1 MKLPHALGH
10 LYAIVLPSA
19 GTTAVCSLKS
29 NSAVRLHETA
39 SCYRK
44 SSRLYA
50 YIRPYEYAF
59 AQNLFN
65 PTAQATS
72 CSAVCM
78 LRDAGHAAA
87 CWVQR
92 WQQPYG
98 TFGCLHD
105 SRVGIIWRIRVV
117 QSVISV
123 PGMSTRRGMWPAD
136 VTVAM
141 LVLLGDRLP
150 LT

>member
-65 PTAQATS
+65 TTAQATS

-78 LRDAGHAAA
+78 LRDAGLPRAGCRDGNNPTALSAA
-87 CWVQR
+87 CTTRVSAS
-92 WQQPYG
+92 YG
-98 TFGCLHD
+98 AYEWCKASLVCRVRVRDEGCGRLT
-105 SRVGIIWRIRVV
+105 SRSPWLFCSATDFR
-117 QSVISV
+117 
-123 PGMSTRRGMWPAD
+123 
-136 VTVAM
+136 
-141 LVLLGDRLP
+141 
-150 LT
+150 

>member
-78 LRDAGHAAA
+78 HAGLPRAGCRDGNNPTALSAA
-87 CWVQR
+87 CTTRVSAS
-92 WQQPYG
+92 YG
-98 TFGCLHD
+98 AYEWCKASLVCRVRVRDQGCGRLT
-105 SRVGIIWRIRVV
+105 SRSPCLFCSATDFR
-117 QSVISV
+117 
-123 PGMSTRRGMWPAD
+123 
-136 VTVAM
+136 
-141 LVLLGDRLP
+141 
-150 LT
+150 

>member
-19 GTTAVCSLKS
+19 GTTAVCSVKS

-50 YIRPYEYAF
+50 YIRPYEYTF

-78 LRDAGHAAA
+78 LRDAGLPRAGCRDGNNPTALSAAYTTRVSA
-87 CWVQR
+87 SCGAYEWCKASLLCRDQR
-92 WQQPYG
+92 CGRLTSRSP
-98 TFGCLHD
+98 CLFCSATD
-105 SRVGIIWRIRVV
+105 FR
-117 QSVISV
+117 
-123 PGMSTRRGMWPAD
+123 
-136 VTVAM
+136 
-141 LVLLGDRLP
+141 
-150 LT
+150 